1 MSKRLLTV
9 ILALAVMLPAA
20 SFADSRPSGTLAKVM
35 TEVAKKQKSVRTLEA
50 RFRQEKEMALLAKPE
65 VSTGTFTYAAPNE
78 VLWKYESP
86 KPVVM
91 LISKGWLTTYY
102 PSLHKAEK
110 LEIKRYQ
117 DRIFRYM
124 AASAALDELG
134 KYFNFTFIE
143 SKKDPFYQLELTPK
157 TKVVARRVKRIKI
170 WIDRTTYLTSKFEY
184 VEGDGD
190 LTRYEFSDIR
200 VNGAVS
206 PAVFALNLPPSVK
219 VEQIKVQ

>member
-1 MSKRLLTV
+1 MSNRLLSM
-9 ILALAVMLPAA
+9 ILALAVVAPAA
-20 SFADSRPSGTLAKVM
+20 FADSRPSGTLAKVM
-35 TEVAKKQKSVRTLEA
+35 TEVAKRQKNIRTLEA
-50 RFRQEKEMALLAKPE
+50 RFRQEKEMALLARPE
-65 VSTGTFTYAAPNE
+65 VSTGTFIYRQPNE

-86 KPVVM
+86 KPVTM

-102 PSLHKAEK
+102 PALNKAEK

-143 SKKDPFYQLELTPK
+143 SKKDPFYMLELTPK
-157 TKVVARRVKRIKI
+157 TKVVARRVKKIKI
-170 WIDRTTYLTSKFEY
+170 WIDRKTYLTSKFEY

-190 LTRYEFSDIR
+190 LTRYEFTNVR
-200 VNGAVS
+200 VNGS
-206 PAVFALNLPPSVK
+206 LPPSVFALNLPPSVK
-219 VEQIKVQ
+219 IEQIKVQ